1 MGTTP
6 ISIVDLSTSQLRPVH
21 NRKRND
27 DEANYCHLPSLGGSE
42 GIRLWLWRVWIRR
55 WLRSWIWWIWRVRRV
70 WLWRLWRLWQ
80 LRWGIRTRLRI
91 WVRLPVIWLRV
102 PLLWIWLRLSFLWIR
117 AWRLWIQ
124 VQEERGSS

>member
-1 MGTTP
+1 MG
-6 ISIVDLSTSQLRPVH
+6 IVDLSASQLRSVH
-21 NRKRND
+21 NRICHD
-27 DEANYCHLPSLGGSE
+27 VEASYCYLPSLGGSE
-42 GIRLWLWRVWIRR
+42 GIRLWIWRV
-55 WLRSWIWWIWRVRRV
+55 RVRRV